1 MCERHWTA
9 SCQWSRSKTPNYRP
23 VRVELREYQS
33 RAATRLRESLRG
45 GNRRI
50 VLVSP
55 TGSGKTVMA
64 SHLIRSAVERGNKAI
79 FLAHRKELIDQASR
93 KLDAMGVDHGV
104 IRANHKR
111 RRPWSEVQVASV
123 QTLVRRPHVEARL
136 VIVDECHRAKAGMYQ
151 RILERFKTP
160 PIVIGLTATPYRFEQ
175 GQEKSLVPET
185 FDTMVQCAT
194 ARELVEQGFIVNP
207 RHFCC
212 AELDGSKLRVR
223 KNGQYTEAS
232 QAEALRDVM
241 VRGEI
246 VQNWMDKAQGFATI
260 VFAHSVDF
268 SKKIARQY
276 SDAGIKARHLDGSMS
291 QSERDSILKQLAA
304 REIDIVCNCD
314 VLSEGYDLPL
324 LECVQITRK
333 IQTRG
338 LYTQIVGR
346 VMRASNEKRGAVV
359 LDHGGNTRRHGFVVD
374 ARVSQSRAQPRG
386 GKSYSGGVPTEQQ
399 PIACSECRS
408 FYHPDHET
416 CPHCGFPNPE
426 WEFGETE
433 EDLVEVFSD
442 HVKPTEIE
450 FEPPSQESRMQGYF
464 NYVCRLCIEKQ
475 YKPGWASH
483 KFKAKFKMW
492 PNQAKVIKPDFF
504 SQYSTDTKKT
514 A

>member
-1 MCERHWTA
+1 M
-9 SCQWSRSKTPNYRP
+9 
-23 VRVELREYQS
+23 ELREYQS
-33 RAATRLRESLRG
+33 RAVTRLRESLRS

-136 VIVDECHRAKAGMYQ
+136 VIVDECHRAKAGTYQ
-151 RILERFKTP
+151 KILERFETP
-160 PIVIGLTATPYRFEQ
+160 PVVIGLTATPYRFER
-175 GQEKSLVPET
+175 GVETSLVPET

-207 RHFCC
+207 RHFRC
-212 AELDGSKLRVR
+212 ANLDSSMLRTR
-223 KNGQYTEAS
+223 ANGEYTEAS
-232 QAEALRDVM
+232 QDEAIRGVM
-241 VRGEI
+241 VRGEL
-246 VQNWMDKAQGFATI
+246 VKNWMDKAQGCATI
-260 VFAHSVDF
+260 VFAHSVKI
-268 SKKIARQY
+268 SKQIAQQY
-276 SDAGIKARHLDGSMS
+276 RDAGVRAEHIDGQMR
-291 QSERDSILKQLAA
+291 QSDREAVLKRLANRD
-304 REIDIVCNCD
+304 IDVVCNCD
-314 VLSEGYDLPL
+314 ILSEGYDLPL
-324 LECVQITRK
+324 LECIQIVREVR
-333 IQTRG
+333 TRG
-338 LYTQIVGR
+338 VYTQMVGR
-346 VMRASNEKRGAVV
+346 VMRTSDEKTAAIV
-359 LDHGGNTRRHGFVVD
+359 LDHGGNTKRHGFVVD
-374 ARVSQSRAQPRG
+374 APVLRG
-386 GKSYSGGVPTEQQ
+386 GREQGESSERSGGGGQYQ
-399 PIACSECRS
+399 PVACEGCHE
-408 FYHPDHET
+408 FIPQGFDHCPQCGWVIPMPDIV
-416 CPHCGFPNPE
+416 
-426 WEFGETE
+426 ETE

-450 FEPPSQESRMQGYF
+450 VEPPSQESRMQGYF
-464 NYVCRLCIEKQ
+464 NYVCRLCMEKQ

-483 KFKAKFKMW
+483 RFKAKFKMW
-492 PNQAKVIKPDFF
+492 PDQAKVIKPDFF